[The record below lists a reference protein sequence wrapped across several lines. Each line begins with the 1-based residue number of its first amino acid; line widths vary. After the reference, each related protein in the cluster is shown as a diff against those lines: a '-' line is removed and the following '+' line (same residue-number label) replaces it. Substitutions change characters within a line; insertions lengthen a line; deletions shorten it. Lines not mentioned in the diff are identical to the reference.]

1 LAGHEDWPKRKERI
15 RSGELVA
22 VIREYTAMYTGSR
35 TLSALSSFLDGW
47 HFAMEVFDVEPKRVL
62 PRDFH
67 DWVAYRLHFHEATS
81 GYKNMILKHV
91 PDEYAAVDRF
101 YELLDEYHA
110 RQPRVVA
117 RLAAYRGRDGVEKL
131 RPDGTRES
139 VKRPDSP
146 YVVSLIAYTDD
157 PGFFV
162 EFDADDPTARHSPA
176 FHPLLNWFERRFGV
190 NRDLLEVLDADTFKR
205 WLEDDDKYEVQ
216 LRDRL
221 KLKRGPTSDE
231 PI

>member
-1 LAGHEDWPKRKERI
+1 LTGHEDWLERKERI
-15 RSGELVA
+15 RNGELVA
-22 VIREYTAMYTGSR
+22 VIRERTAMYTGSR

-47 HFAMEVFDVEPKRVL
+47 HFAMETYDIEPKHAL

-67 DWVAYRLHFHEATS
+67 DWVAYRLHFLESTS
-81 GYKNMILKHV
+81 GYKNMILKHA

-117 RLAAYRGRDGVEKL
+117 RLAAYRGRDGVEKF
-131 RPDGTRES
+131 RHDGTREP

-162 EFDADDPTARHSPA
+162 EFDADDPTVSHAPN
-176 FHPLLNWFERRFGV
+176 FYPLLNWFERGFGV
-190 NRDLLEVLDADTFKR
+190 SRETLEVLDVETFKR
-205 WLEDDDKYEVQ
+205 WLDDDDKYKIQSRE
-216 LRDRL
+216 RL
-221 KLKRGPTSDE
+221 KLKQEPASDE
-231 PI
+231 ST